1 MKDFLKIER
10 ILDYCDVPQ
19 LFVARDVFDTIYICL
34 LYEDEP
40 MCRYTAVRI
49 SSRRLTAFL
58 SGQIDLRMLF
68 VEPETS
74 NEYFDVVFTED
85 AYQKTPFSEVV
96 LSEDKLPAEGYTFS
110 GEENE
115 NVIVSIPIKDR
126 NLLSEIVR
134 KFGWACM

>member
-49 SSRRLTAFL
+49 SSGRLTAFL
-58 SGQIDLRMLF
+58 AGQIDLRMLF
-68 VEPETS
+68 VEPEKS
-74 NEYFDVVFTED
+74 NEYFDVVFSEGT
-85 AYQKTPFSEVV
+85 YQKV
-96 LSEDKLPAEGYTFS
+96 LSSETTLAEDKLPAEGYTFS

>member
-1 MKDFLKIER
+1 MKEFLKIER

-34 LYEDEP
+34 LYDDEP
-40 MCRYTAVRI
+40 ICRYTAVRI
-49 SSRRLTAFL
+49 SSGRLNAFL
-58 SGQIDLRMLF
+58 TGQIDLRMLF
-68 VEPETS
+68 VEPEKP
-74 NEYFDVVFTED
+74 NEYFDIVFSEGT
-85 AYQKTPFSEVV
+85 YQKALSSEIT
-96 LSEDKLPAEGYTFS
+96 LTEDKLPAVGYTFS

>member
-1 MKDFLKIER
+1 MKEFLKIER

-40 MCRYTAVRI
+40 VCRYTAVRI
-49 SSRRLTAFL
+49 SSGRLTAFL

-68 VEPETS
+68 VEPETPD
-74 NEYFDVVFTED
+74 EYFDVVFSDGT
-85 AYQKTPFSEVV
+85 YQKTLSSEAI
-96 LSEDKLPAEGYTFS
+96 LAEEKLPAEGYTFS
-110 GEENE
+110 GDENE

-126 NLLSEIVR
+126 NLLSEIVH